1 MKCSLIVTLA
11 LSALAF
17 AHPAAHTRRAPPPFA
32 LKNGQDA
39 IALNAKFKSLKEG
52 DPCKS
57 GENACIDQKFAQC
70 IGGKFASQ
78 SCGAGTICAALPLV
92 NSPGTSIT
100 CTTQSDV
107 DRRIAATGAKAA
119 PPSPDNGGSTGG
131 NQGGNDG
138 GTGGNTGA
146 PQGNDA
152 QKKGDNKNPQT
163 SLTLDPAVIARGFAK
178 DGQEVPTPG
187 QVPSLTSTNNFINFC
202 LTAKGM
208 PITDGKQVKT
218 GSCNP
223 APIGLIP
230 ATSNMPS
237 CKFVFPKN
245 NDVIQENKPFNI
257 KLRVS
262 KLETGN
268 FVNAQT
274 NYFAA
279 PQQLNKKGQVIGH
292 SHVVVERIN
301 NIRQDTPTDP
311 NVFAFFKGVNDKADA
326 QGILTA
332 TVEKGLPAGTYRLS
346 SIIAAAN
353 HQPVIVP
360 VAQRG
365 TLDDAVYFQV
375 KKGSGK

>member
-1 MKCSLIVTLA
+1 
-11 LSALAF
+11 
-17 AHPAAHTRRAPPPFA
+17 
-32 LKNGQDA
+32 
-39 IALNAKFKSLKEG
+39 
-52 DPCKS
+52 
-57 GENACIDQKFAQC
+57 
-70 IGGKFASQ
+70 
-78 SCGAGTICAALPLV
+78 LPLV
-92 NSPGTSIT
+92 NSRGTSIT
-100 CTTQSDV
+100 CTTQADL
-107 DRRIAATGAKAA
+107 DRRIAATGAKG
-119 PPSPDNGGSTGG
+119 PSSGGNSGGGNNGGNPQQPS
-131 NQGGNDG
+131 NAQQQQGAND
-138 GTGGNTGA
+138 
-146 PQGNDA
+146 
-152 QKKGDNKNPQT
+152 PQT
-163 SLTLDPAVIARGFAK
+163 SLTLDPAVIAKGFAQ
-178 DGQEVPTPG
+178 DGQATPTPG
-187 QVPSLTSTNNFINFC
+187 QVRSLTSTNNFINFC
-202 LTAKGM
+202 LTAKGV
-208 PITDGKQVKT
+208 PITDGKQIKT

-230 ATSNMPS
+230 ATTNMPS
-237 CKFVFPKN
+237 CKFVFPRN
-245 NDVIQENKPFNI
+245 NDVIEENKPFSI

-279 PQQLNKKGQVIGH
+279 PQQLNNNGQVIGH

-301 NIRQDTPTDP
+301 NLRQDTPTDP

-332 TVEKGLPAGTYRLS
+332 TVDKGLPAGTYRLA

-375 KKGSGK
+375 KKGGK